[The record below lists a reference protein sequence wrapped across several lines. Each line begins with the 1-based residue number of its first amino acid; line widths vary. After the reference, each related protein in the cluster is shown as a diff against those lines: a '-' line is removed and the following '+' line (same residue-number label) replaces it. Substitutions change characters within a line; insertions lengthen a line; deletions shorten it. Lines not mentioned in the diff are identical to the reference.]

1 MFHYFITFLVASFFF
16 LFFFEERR
24 VRELVVTYSS
34 KELSLTKPRE
44 FIVTNSLY
52 LRLEA
57 LFPCIASEAINHF
70 LFICVCVCVGW
81 ERGVQYEKKKRDI
94 HFFIY
99 LLRQQLNII
108 CLEKRHSTCKNS
120 IWMNVKYIHTW
131 QCPWQPKLHSWG
143 QYACQCVVALPLLAF
158 AFGLSRVSVQA
169 CKGQDYDMWN
179 LSRELCCKQEMHLNR
194 EEKDKHQRAEKRSNA

>member
-16 LFFFEERR
+16 FFFFEERR

-81 ERGVQYEKKKRDI
+81 ERGVQYEKKKET
-94 HFFIY
+94 FIF
-99 LLRQQLNII
+99 LFI
-108 CLEKRHSTCKNS
+108 CLGNSSTLFVWK
-120 IWMNVKYIHTW
+120 
-131 QCPWQPKLHSWG
+131 
-143 QYACQCVVALPLLAF
+143 
-158 AFGLSRVSVQA
+158 
-169 CKGQDYDMWN
+169 
-179 LSRELCCKQEMHLNR
+179 
-194 EEKDKHQRAEKRSNA
+194 KDIQHAKTVYE